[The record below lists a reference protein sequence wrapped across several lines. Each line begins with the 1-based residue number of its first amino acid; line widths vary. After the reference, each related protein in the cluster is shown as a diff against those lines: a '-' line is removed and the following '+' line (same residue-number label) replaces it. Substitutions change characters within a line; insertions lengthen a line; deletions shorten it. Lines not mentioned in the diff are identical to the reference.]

1 MFKLYVQTFNRGQ
14 HNWTFSMI
22 YNMTFL
28 KVLDVKVVPSPLPHR
43 IFFANLDDS
52 DHVSK
57 QAYKAYS
64 RD

>member
-1 MFKLYVQTFNRGQ
+1 
-14 HNWTFSMI
+14 MI